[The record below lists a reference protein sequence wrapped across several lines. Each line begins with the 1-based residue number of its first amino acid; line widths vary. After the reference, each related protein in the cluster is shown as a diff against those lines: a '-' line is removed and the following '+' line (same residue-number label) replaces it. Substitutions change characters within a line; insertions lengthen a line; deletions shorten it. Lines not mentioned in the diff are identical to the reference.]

1 MTPKQMA
8 LSRLARLALN
18 GVSDSPPA
26 ALAEVCTLV
35 AAALH
40 DDCPDL
46 ASMAATTAKRFS
58 EAADATADLLAQ
70 LDPCPRPQHPA
81 CPTTNQT

>member
-1 MTPKQMA
+1 MTPKQTA

-18 GVSDSPPA
+18 AVSASPV
-26 ALAEVCTLV
+26 AERVNAYTLV

-46 ASMAATTAKRFS
+46 SGLAANAAHNLSVAAES
-58 EAADATADLLAQ
+58 ESDLFQQ
-70 LDPCPRPQHPA
+70 LTP
-81 CPTTNQT
+81 

>member
-18 GVSDSPPA
+18 GASASPPA
-26 ALAEVCTLV
+26 ELADVCQLV
-35 AAALH
+35 AVALH

-46 ASMAATTAKRFS
+46 ATLASATAQRFS

-70 LDPCPRPQHPA
+70 LYP
-81 CPTTNQT
+81 

>member
-18 GVSDSPPA
+18 AESESPPA
-26 ALAEVCTLV
+26 RRAETCRLVALALS
-35 AAALH
+35 

-46 ASMAATTAKRFS
+46 ASLAAATAAKYS
-58 EAADATADLLAQ
+58 EAHETESQLKELLES
-70 LDPCPRPQHPA
+70 
-81 CPTTNQT
+81 

>member
-18 GVSDSPPA
+18 AASDSPPA
-26 ALAEVCTLV
+26 ALADVCVVV
-35 AAALH
+35 AAALR

-46 ASMAATTAKRFS
+46 ASLAAATAKRFS
-58 EAADATADLLAQ
+58 EAADSTADLLAQ
-70 LDPCPRPQHPA
+70 LDS
-81 CPTTNQT
+81 

>member
-18 GVSDSPPA
+18 AVSESP
-26 ALAEVCTLV
+26 LTTRAETYTLV
-35 AAALH
+35 AAALR

-46 ASMAATTAKRFS
+46 SAAAANAAHQLHHAT
-58 EAADATADLLAQ
+58 EAEADFF
-70 LDPCPRPQHPA
+70 QHLP
-81 CPTTNQT
+81 

>member
-8 LSRLARLALN
+8 LYRLARLALN
-18 GVSDSPPA
+18 AVSESPA
-26 ALAEVCTLV
+26 AERADVFTLV

-46 ASMAATTAKRFS
+46 SVLAANAAQNLS
-58 EAADATADLLAQ
+58 AADEAEADFFQ
-70 LDPCPRPQHPA
+70 
-81 CPTTNQT
+81 QTL

>member
-18 GVSDSPPA
+18 AVSESPA
-26 ALAEVCTLV
+26 AERADALTLV

-46 ASMAATTAKRFS
+46 SSLAANAAQNLS
-58 EAADATADLLAQ
+58 AAAEAEADFFQQ
-70 LDPCPRPQHPA
+70 LDP
-81 CPTTNQT
+81 

>member
-1 MTPKQMA
+1 MSPKPLPTPSNMTPKQMA

-18 GVSDSPPA
+18 AASDSPPA
-26 ALAEVCTLV
+26 ALADVCTLV

-46 ASMAATTAKRFS
+46 AALAAMTAKRFS
-58 EAADATADLLAQ
+58 EAAESTADLITR
-70 LDPCPRPQHPA
+70 LDP
-81 CPTTNQT
+81 